1 MTKQIEGVSEKILAC
16 AKAEF
21 LEKGFG
27 EASLRTIASKA
38 GTTTGS
44 IYSRFGGKE
53 GLFAAIVEPTA
64 DHILRRFEEIQSDFH
79 AMDETVQPEK
89 METTVSAGMA
99 EIIDY
104 MYEHFDEMQLL
115 VDSSYGTRYQ
125 NFIEEMIRIETEY
138 TYKYMDVIKL
148 PAKSRELISEE
159 FVHIMVTSLFESFF
173 EIIRH
178 RMSKENALKYADM
191 LRKYHAAGW
200 NTIFSSAF

>member
-1 MTKQIEGVSEKILAC
+1 MTKQIEGVSEKIIAC

-27 EASLRTIASKA
+27 EASLRRIAAKA

-53 GLFAAIVEPTA
+53 GLFGAIVEPTA
-64 DHILRRFEEIQSDFH
+64 DHMLGRFEQIQADFH
-79 AMDETVQPEK
+79 ELDGNRQTQEMDTA
-89 METTVSAGMA
+89 VSAGM
-99 EIIDY
+99 EELINY
-104 MYEHFDEMQLL
+104 MYEHFEEMQLL
-115 VDSSYGTRYQ
+115 IDASHGTRYQ

-138 TYKYMDVIKL
+138 TYKYMDVIGL
-148 PAKSRELISEE
+148 PEKSRELLSEE

-178 RMSKENALKYADM
+178 RMSKQNALKYADM
-191 LRKYHAAGW
+191 LTKYHAAGW
-200 NTIFSSAF
+200 DTIFSGSI

>member
-1 MTKQIEGVSEKILAC
+1 MTKQMEGVSEKIIAC

-21 LEKGFG
+21 LQKGFG
-27 EASLRTIASKA
+27 EASLRTIAAKA

-53 GLFAAIVEPTA
+53 GLFGAIVEPTA
-64 DHILRRFEEIQSDFH
+64 NHILKRFAEIQADFH
-79 AMDETVQPEK
+79 ALDESRQPQE
-89 METTVSAGMA
+89 MERTVSASMA

-104 MYEHFDEMQLL
+104 MYAHFEEMQLL
-115 VDSSYGTRYQ
+115 VDGSYGTKYQ
-125 NFIEEMIRIETEY
+125 QFIEEMIRIETEY

-148 PAKSRELISEE
+148 PPKSRELISEE

-178 RMSKENALKYADM
+178 RMSKQNALKYADM
-191 LRKYHAAGW
+191 LTKYHAAGW
-200 NTIFSSAF
+200 NTIFEGCF

>member
-1 MTKQIEGVSEKILAC
+1 MTKQMEGVSEKIIAC

-21 LEKGFG
+21 LQKGFG
-27 EASLRTIASKA
+27 EASLRTIAAKA

-53 GLFAAIVEPTA
+53 GLFGAIVEPTA
-64 DHILRRFEEIQSDFH
+64 NHILKRFAEIQADFH
-79 AMDETVQPEK
+79 ALDENRQPQE
-89 METTVSAGMA
+89 MERTVSASMA

-104 MYEHFDEMQLL
+104 MYAHFEEMQLL
-115 VDSSYGTRYQ
+115 VDGSYGTKYQ
-125 NFIEEMIRIETEY
+125 QFIEEMIRIETEY

-148 PAKSRELISEE
+148 PPKSRELISEE

-178 RMSKENALKYADM
+178 RMSKQNALKYADM
-191 LRKYHAAGW
+191 LTKYHAAGW
-200 NTIFSSAF
+200 NTIFEGCF

>member
-1 MTKQIEGVSEKILAC
+1 MTKQMEGVSEKIIAC

-21 LEKGFG
+21 LQKGFG
-27 EASLRTIASKA
+27 EASLRTIAAKA

-53 GLFAAIVEPTA
+53 GLFGAIVEPTA
-64 DHILRRFEEIQSDFH
+64 NHILKRFAEIQADFH
-79 AMDETVQPEK
+79 ALDESRQPQE
-89 METTVSAGMA
+89 MERTVSASMA

-104 MYEHFDEMQLL
+104 MYAHFEEMQLL
-115 VDSSYGTRYQ
+115 VDGSYGTKYQ
-125 NFIEEMIRIETEY
+125 QFIEEMIRIETEY

-148 PAKSRELISEE
+148 PPKSRELISEE

-178 RMSKENALKYADM
+178 RMSKQNALKYADM
-191 LRKYHAAGW
+191 LTKYPAAGW
-200 NTIFSSAF
+200 NTIFEGCF

>member
-1 MTKQIEGVSEKILAC
+1 MTKQMEGVSEKIIAC

-21 LEKGFG
+21 LQKGFG
-27 EASLRTIASKA
+27 EASLRTIAAKA

-53 GLFAAIVEPTA
+53 GLFGAIVEPTA
-64 DHILRRFEEIQSDFH
+64 NHILKRFAEIQADFH
-79 AMDETVQPEK
+79 ALDESRQPQE
-89 METTVSAGMA
+89 MERTVSASMA

-104 MYEHFDEMQLL
+104 MYAHFEEMQLL
-115 VDSSYGTRYQ
+115 VDGSYGTKYQ
-125 NFIEEMIRIETEY
+125 QFIEEMICIETEY

-148 PAKSRELISEE
+148 PPKSRELISEE

-178 RMSKENALKYADM
+178 RMSKQNALKYADM
-191 LRKYHAAGW
+191 LTKYHAAGW
-200 NTIFSSAF
+200 NTIFEGCF

>member
-1 MTKQIEGVSEKILAC
+1 MTKQMEGVSEKIIAC

-21 LEKGFG
+21 LQKGFG
-27 EASLRTIASKA
+27 EASLRTIAAKA

-53 GLFAAIVEPTA
+53 GLFGAIVEPTA
-64 DHILRRFEEIQSDFH
+64 NHILRRFAEIQANFH
-79 AMDETVQPEK
+79 ALDENRQPQE
-89 METTVSAGMA
+89 MERTVSASMA

-104 MYEHFDEMQLL
+104 MYAHFEEMQLL
-115 VDSSYGTRYQ
+115 VDGSYGTKYQ
-125 NFIEEMIRIETEY
+125 QFIEEMIRIETEY

-148 PAKSRELISEE
+148 PPKSRELISEE

-178 RMSKENALKYADM
+178 RMSKQNALKYADM
-191 LRKYHAAGW
+191 LTKYHAAGW
-200 NTIFSSAF
+200 NTIFEGCF